1 MSKRSSRNNQN
12 QIQPMQQKDRR
23 RRWTADEAQAELDAW
38 RQSGL
43 TMAAYCRQ
51 RGLHVN
57 RLYNWRKR
65 LEEWVAS
72 DRAGGGTGPR
82 CKKSLRLIEATV
94 ATQSIPALTLRMG
107 DGGCIEVADPE
118 RVDTEWLIQL
128 VRGLSEP
135 ELR

>member
-1 MSKRSSRNNQN
+1 MSKTAN
-12 QIQPMQQKDRR
+12 QIQPKQQRSSSV
-23 RRWTADEAQAELDAW
+23 RWTADEARTELNDW

-65 LEEWVAS
+65 LEEWIGGE
-72 DRAGGGTGPR
+72 RAGAKMPGGQ
-82 CKKSLRLIEATV
+82 KSLRWIEATV
-94 ATQSIPALTLRMG
+94 STQTTPALTLRFG
-107 DGGCIEVADPE
+107 DGGCIEVAEPK
-118 RVDTEWLIQL
+118 RVDAEWLVQL